1 MMTNDQYFNELI
13 ITFPSLKSEILEWD
27 AEMIHFRMEM
37 FAAYTME
44 QISRNDR
51 IELVKCFNF
60 QESKIDLMAED
71 LLNALTV
78 SYCEALLLG
87 ECSAE
92 MKNLIDL
99 MPPKLRFVYLDYEK
113 WYNELVSKRSQ

>member
-1 MMTNDQYFNELI
+1 
-13 ITFPSLKSEILEWD
+13 
-27 AEMIHFRMEM
+27 
-37 FAAYTME
+37 ME